1 MLLDRL
7 RAHTGQLTVTLTAA
21 GDDLPRVRD
30 ALTTTVGNLLRDA
43 ETAIGSH
50 EDLDREERA
59 RFLEQLPTAED
70 LAARIPPRHG
80 VWLAVSADLGQTLVP
95 LSPGV
100 RVTDQLV
107 VDHRAALLRP
117 LLEHEQQPREL
128 LVLTL
133 SDDASDLAVLD
144 LADRE
149 LTSVGDPFPF
159 AFGGDASGVQARDA
173 GSRQRDERRRHH
185 WRRVAASA
193 HEVVTARDLPVVTVG
208 VERNQAFL
216 REVSA
221 WPEELSV
228 PVVASPDALSRAE
241 LIDRVVE
248 AAEDHLDRRV
258 ADVRRLVADRT
269 DAGRVTRGLTD
280 LHAAAVAGR
289 VELLV
294 LVDGPP
300 MSGYLTETGHL
311 VAQDPGDAT
320 PVPDVYALGVA
331 EVGRRGGEVFL
342 APEGAFDAP
351 LATLR
356 W

>member
-7 RAHTGQLTVTLTAA
+7 RTHTGQLTITLTAP

-30 ALTTTVGNLLRDA
+30 VLTTTVGNLLRDA
-43 ETAIGSH
+43 TAAIEAR
-50 EDLDREERA
+50 EDLDRDERG
-59 RFLEQLPTAED
+59 RLLEQLPSAED
-70 LAARIPPRHG
+70 VAARVPPRHG
-80 VWLAVSADLGQTLVP
+80 VWLAVSAELGETLVP

-100 RVTDQLV
+100 RVTEQVV
-107 VDHRAALLRP
+107 VDHQATLLRP

-133 SDDASDLAVLD
+133 SDDATDLAVLD
-144 LADRE
+144 LDGRE
-149 LTSVGDPFPF
+149 LTSVGEPFPV
-159 AFGGDASGVQARDA
+159 AFRGDDSGVQARDA

-185 WRRVAASA
+185 WRRIAGSA
-193 HEVVTARDLPVVTVG
+193 HEVVMARDLPVVTVG

-221 WPEELSV
+221 WPQELAV
-228 PVVASPDALSRAE
+228 PVVTSPDALSQAE
-241 LIDRVVE
+241 LVDRVVE
-248 AAEDHLDRRV
+248 AAAELLDRRV

-269 DAGRVTRGLTD
+269 DAGRIATGLTD

-294 LVDGPP
+294 LLAGTPSP
-300 MSGYLTETGHL
+300 GYLTETGHL
-311 VAQDPGDAT
+311 VAQDPGGAT
-320 PVPDVYALGVA
+320 PVPDVHALGVA
-331 EVGRRGGEVFL
+331 EVVRRGGEVFL
-342 APEGAFDAP
+342 APEGTFDAP

>member
-7 RAHTGQLTVTLTAA
+7 RAHTGQLTVTLTAP

-30 ALTTTVGNLLRDA
+30 ALGTTVGNLLRDA
-43 ETAIGSH
+43 AAAI
-50 EDLDREERA
+50 EARDDLDREEMG
-59 RFLEQLPTAED
+59 RFLDELPTGED
-70 LAARIPPRHG
+70 VAARVPPRHG
-80 VWLAVSADLGQTLVP
+80 VWLAVSAELGQTLVP

-100 RVTDQLV
+100 RVTEQVV
-107 VDHRAALLRP
+107 VDHQAALLRP

-144 LADRE
+144 LDERQ
-149 LTSVGDPFPF
+149 LSSVGEPFPF
-159 AFGGDASGVQARDA
+159 AFGGDGSGVQARDA

-185 WRRVAASA
+185 WRRVAGSA

-228 PVVASPDALSRAE
+228 PVLASPDALSQPE
-241 LIDRVVE
+241 LIDRVIE
-248 AAEDHLDRRV
+248 AAEHHLDRRV

-269 DAGRVTRGLTD
+269 DAGRIATGLTD

-294 LVDGPP
+294 LLDGPP

-320 PVPDVYALGVA
+320 HVPDVYALGVA
-331 EVGRRGGEVFL
+331 EVARRGGEVFL
-342 APEGAFDAP
+342 APADTLNAP

>member
-7 RAHTGQLTVTLTAA
+7 RAHTGQLTVTLTAP

-30 ALTTTVGNLLRDA
+30 ALGTTVGNLLRDA
-43 ETAIGSH
+43 AAAI
-50 EDLDREERA
+50 EARDDLDREEMG
-59 RFLEQLPTAED
+59 RFLDELPTGED
-70 LAARIPPRHG
+70 VAARVPPRHG
-80 VWLAVSADLGQTLVP
+80 VWLAVSAELGQTLVP

-100 RVTDQLV
+100 RVTEQVV
-107 VDHRAALLRP
+107 VDHQAALLRP

-128 LVLTL
+128 LVLSL

-144 LADRE
+144 LDERQ
-149 LTSVGDPFPF
+149 LSSVGEPFPF
-159 AFGGDASGVQARDA
+159 AFGGDGSGVQARDA

-185 WRRVAASA
+185 WRRVAGSA

-228 PVVASPDALSRAE
+228 PVLASPDALSQPE

-248 AAEDHLDRRV
+248 AAEHHLDRRV

-269 DAGRVTRGLTD
+269 DAGRIATGLTD
-280 LHAAAVAGR
+280 LHAAALAGR

-320 PVPDVYALGVA
+320 PVPDVYAVGVA
-331 EVGRRGGEVFL
+331 EVARRGGEVFL
-342 APEGAFDAP
+342 APADTFDAP

>member
-7 RAHTGQLTVTLTAA
+7 RAHTGQLTLTLTAP

-43 ETAIGSH
+43 ASAIEAH
-50 EDLDREERA
+50 EDLDRDARA

-80 VWLAVSADLGQTLVP
+80 VWLAVSAELGQTLVP

-100 RVTDQLV
+100 RVTEQV
-107 VDHRAALLRP
+107 VIDHQAALLRP
-117 LLEHEQQPREL
+117 LLEHEQRPREL

-133 SDDASDLAVLD
+133 SDAASDLAVLD
-144 LADRE
+144 VDERE
-149 LTSVGDPFPF
+149 LTSVGEPFPV
-159 AFGGDASGVQARDA
+159 AFSGDASGVQARDA

-185 WRRVAASA
+185 WRRVAESA
-193 HEVVTARDLPVVTVG
+193 HDVVAARDLPVVTVG

-221 WPEELSV
+221 WPEEASV
-228 PVVASPDALSRAE
+228 PVVTSPDALSQPE

-248 AAEDHLDRRV
+248 TTQEHLDRRV

-269 DAGRVTRGLTD
+269 DAGRIATGLTD
-280 LHAAAVAGR
+280 LHAAAVASR

-300 MSGYLTETGHL
+300 MSGYLTETGHV

-331 EVGRRGGEVFL
+331 EVVRRGGEVFL
-342 APEGAFDAP
+342 APEGAFGTP